1 MPYHHTVFALV
12 CRIWREPY
20 NCVII
25 HIGDCILEIITY
37 PHPTLR
43 HKSKPIKRVD
53 AQLREIVREMFQL
66 MYEANGVGL
75 AANQVDL
82 PIRLFV
88 ANIEADPDKGE
99 EMVFINPVIS
109 LPKGTEEG
117 EEGCLSLPGLY
128 GNVVRPK
135 RVRVNA
141 YNLRG
146 EEINADI
153 DGMFSRIVQ
162 HETDHLDGV
171 LFFDRMTDSAKIDIE
186 GELDMFETEFNSR
199 RETGGIPEHAAIV
212 ARLIEW
218 EEKYC

>member
-1 MPYHHTVFALV
+1 ML
-12 CRIWREPY
+12 
-20 NCVII
+20 
-25 HIGDCILEIITY
+25 LEIITY

-53 AQLREIVREMFQL
+53 AELREVVREMFKL
-66 MYEANGVGL
+66 MYEAKGVGL

-88 ANIEADPDKGE
+88 ANLEADPDKGE
-99 EMVFINPVIS
+99 EMVFINPVVS
-109 LPKGTEEG
+109 MPKGTEEN

-135 RVRVNA
+135 KVRINA
-141 YNLRG
+141 YNMQG
-146 EEINADI
+146 EEINADVE
-153 DGMFSRIVQ
+153 GLFSRVVQ

-171 LFFDRMTDSAKIDIE
+171 LFIDRMTESAKIEVE

-199 RETGGIPEHAAIV
+199 RDTGGIPDNAAIA
-212 ARLIEW
+212 ARLSEW
-218 EEKYC
+218 EAKYC

>member
-1 MPYHHTVFALV
+1 M
-12 CRIWREPY
+12 
-20 NCVII
+20 
-25 HIGDCILEIITY
+25 EIITY

-53 AQLREIVREMFQL
+53 ARLREIVREMFEL
-66 MYEANGVGL
+66 MYEAKGVGL

-82 PIRLFV
+82 PFRLFV
-88 ANIEADPDKGE
+88 TNLEADLEKGE
-99 EMVFINPVIS
+99 EMVFINPILS
-109 LPKGTEEG
+109 MPKGTEEN

-135 RVRVNA
+135 KVRVNA
-141 YNLRG
+141 YNLQG

-153 DGMFSRIVQ
+153 EGLFSRVVQ

-171 LFFDRMTDSAKIDIE
+171 LFIDRMTDSAKIDIE
-186 GELDMFETEFNSR
+186 GELDEFETEFNSR
-199 RETGGIPEHAAIV
+199 RETGGIPAAAAIA
-212 ARLIEW
+212 ARLNEW